1 MSSEAGCIGMS
12 CFASVATASSLTVL
26 MPDDSPVLSFGRSGG
41 RNLRCSCVRHRRFP
55 PATMPAARYAQPACH
70 CFPGVAAEL
79 QLVTRRSPT
88 SFLPNLA
95 PLTRAQ
101 VLGLFGEPDHKM

>member
-1 MSSEAGCIGMS
+1 
-12 CFASVATASSLTVL
+12 
-26 MPDDSPVLSFGRSGG
+26 
-41 RNLRCSCVRHRRFP
+41 
-55 PATMPAARYAQPACH
+55 MPAARYAQPACH

-88 SFLPNLA
+88 SFLPSLA